1 MTQDVAVMSPISK
14 IERVLIQGDLAPLTP
29 DERVLYYNRVCE
41 SIGVNPM
48 TKPFEYITLNG
59 KLTLY
64 ARKDC
69 TDQLRARDKVSIH
82 DLKSQ
87 QVGDVYIVTALA
99 RNEAGREDAATGAVS
114 IKGKFGDDLANAMM
128 KAETKAKRRV
138 TLSICGLGMLDET
151 ELETIKEEPHV
162 SHGNGAPALPSP
174 SGPYMFT
181 VGKHKGK
188 SIDDPTIDEGYLRWM
203 AENMKDATAREAAS
217 VELQRRAAV
226 RPSDTEGMTQGEAL
240 WLDWKGYM
248 NDDPDRAAVLKQTM
262 KKLGFPSLELDE
274 PTQRTFIHAC
284 QSAMDAA
291 NIQYEG
297 AL

>member
-1 MTQDVAVMSPISK
+1 MSQDVAVMSPISK

-29 DERVLYYNRVCE
+29 DERVMYYHRVCE

-99 RNEAGREDAATGAVS
+99 RNQEGREDAATGAVS

-138 TLSICGLGMLDET
+138 TLSLCGLGMLDET
-151 ELETIKEEPHV
+151 ELETIKDVHIGEAP
-162 SHGNGAPALPSP
+162 SNGHAELPPQVPTFPRGKMTGKTPAEVE
-174 SGPYMFT
+174 T
-181 VGKHKGK
+181 
-188 SIDDPTIDEGYLRWM
+188 GYLQWY
-203 AENMKDATAREAAS
+203 ADKVKDGDAALYKAVQDELAKRLARQNNE
-217 VELQRRAAV
+217 
-226 RPSDTEGMTQGEAL
+226 TMGMSQGEAL

-248 NDDPDRAAVLKQTM
+248 NDDPDRSTVLKQTM
-262 KKLGFPSLELDE
+262 KKLGYPSLDLDE
-274 PTQRTFIHAC
+274 PTQRTFIAIC
-284 QSAMDAA
+284 QQAMDAA
-291 NIQYEG
+291 NIQYER

>member
-1 MTQDVAVMSPISK
+1 MSQDMAVLSPISK

-29 DERVLYYNRVCE
+29 DERVMYYNRVCE

-48 TKPFEYITLNG
+48 TKPFEYITLNN

-99 RNEAGREDAATGAVS
+99 RNQEGREDAATGAVS
-114 IKGKFGDDLANAMM
+114 IKGKCGDDLANAMM

-151 ELETIKEEPHV
+151 ELETIKDVRGEEPDR
-162 SHGNGAPALPSP
+162 APAITDQ
-174 SGPYMFT
+174 SGSYIFK
-181 VGKHKGK
+181 VGKHRGK
-188 SIDDPTIDEGYLRWM
+188 AIDDSTVTDDYLYWM
-203 AENMKDATAREAAS
+203 SENMKEDAD
-217 VELQRRAAV
+217 RRAAKAELERRTNV
-226 RPSDTEGMTQGEAL
+226 SDEPASPGNVVIFPD
-240 WLDWKGYM
+240 WLEVMRG
-248 NDDPDRAAVLKQTM
+248 DPDKAAVLKQVA
-262 KKLGFPSLELDE
+262 KKMDM
-274 PTQRTFIHAC
+274 RTFDNLGAGAQADVIYNC

-291 NIQYEG
+291 SIPYERV
-297 AL
+297 AI